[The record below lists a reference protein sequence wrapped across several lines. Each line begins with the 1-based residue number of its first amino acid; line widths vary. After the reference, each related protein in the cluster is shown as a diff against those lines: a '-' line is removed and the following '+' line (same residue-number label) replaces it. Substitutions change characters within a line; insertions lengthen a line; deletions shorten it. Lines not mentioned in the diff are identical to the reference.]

1 MIKKIKLLLAGWM
14 IFPATAA
21 LAASLPIVS
30 GTGIVPAPVGSNDGD
45 SYSGDLINLPA
56 GIDYNITAAL
66 DLSVYDASKVSAQ
79 VIYSSVNFTSPTFS
93 DGSESTA
100 SVRVISVTGLS
111 SATATDQITVTT
123 NAFASNPTIT
133 VRNCVLTMGQQ
144 FQKGATTALTA
155 ANLATAIHSCVPE
168 INTSSVGGVVYA
180 TATYGSYANAYAFV
194 SNSSSMTVATAL
206 MSGGA
211 DNACLTINGTA
222 LCNNSAWTAGASTTT
237 AVLSL
242 GNAIAN
248 ASLHLSTVASGNL
261 GVIYATSTL
270 NGTAYNY
277 TLTTSSPTV
286 LSVSQA
292 VFTNG
297 TNPGDVLGSK
307 IITASANLPLALP
320 VLYAIGSNPAIGGL
334 TTGTTYYVVPLG
346 GTTFSLAKYST
357 SAVAGLSSDYA
368 TVTSTNSG
376 TTAHTYTIAPLAWSG
391 SASFVWQ
398 ASNDN
403 TNWATVLTTGTVT
416 VTSSTA
422 ATDSLVDFGVFNFRY
437 LRFNFTAPTS
447 GALNLVVP
455 VNIKQDGI
463 GRF

>member
-1 MIKKIKLLLAGWM
+1 MIKKIKLLLAGLM
-14 IFPATAA
+14 IFPA
-21 LAASLPIVS
+21 AASFAQIIP
-30 GTGIVPAPVGSNDGD
+30 VPTASNDGN
-45 SYSGDLINLPA
+45 SYNGPLVNVPGGLAFSNTYPMDL
-56 GIDYNITAAL
+56 GKY
-66 DLSVYDASKVSAQ
+66 VASKVSAQ
-79 VIYSSVNFTSPTFS
+79 VLLSSVNFTSPTFS

-100 SVRVISVTGLS
+100 SVRVITVTGLS

-123 NAFASNPTIT
+123 NVFASNPTIT
-133 VRNCVLTMGQQ
+133 VQNCVLTMGQQ
-144 FQKGATTALTA
+144 FQKGATKQATAV
-155 ANLATAIHSCVPE
+155 NLAAAITACVPA
-168 INTSSVGGVVYA
+168 INTSASGGIVYA
-180 TATYGSYANAYAFV
+180 TATYGSYANSYAFV
-194 SNSSSMTVATAL
+194 SNSSSMTVGSAL
-206 MSGGA
+206 MTGGA
-211 DNACLTINGTA
+211 DNAVLTINGKT
-222 LCNNSAWTAGASTTT
+222 LTQGKDWTAGASTTT

-242 GNAIAN
+242 GNAIAG
-248 ASLHLSTVASGNL
+248 AGLSLSTAASGNL

-297 TNPGDVLGSK
+297 TNPGDTLGSQK
-307 IITASANLPLALP
+307 ITGNAAALPLALP
-320 VLYAIGSNPAIGGL
+320 ILYAIGANPAIGGL

-346 GTTFSLAKYST
+346 GNSFSLAKYST
-357 SAVAGLSSDYA
+357 SAVAGLSADYA

-376 TTAHTYTIAPLAWSG
+376 TTAHTYTIAPLAWAG
-391 SASFVWQ
+391 NVTFVWQ

-403 TNWATVLTTGTVT
+403 ANWATAPSTGTVT
-416 VTSSTA
+416 FSSSTSNL
-422 ATDSLVDFGVFNFRY
+422 DSLIDFGVFNFRY

-447 GALNLVVP
+447 GAANIVVP

>member
-1 MIKKIKLLLAGWM
+1 MIKKI
-14 IFPATAA
+14 
-21 LAASLPIVS
+21 LAAIALGILPAAAAFAQ
-30 GTGIVPAPVGSNDGD
+30 IVPVPNGSNDGN
-45 SYSGDLINLPA
+45 SYNGPLVNVPGGLAFSNT
-56 GIDYNITAAL
+56 YAL
-66 DLSVYDASKVSAQ
+66 DLGKYDASKVSAQ
-79 VIYSSVNFTSPTFS
+79 VLLSSVNYTSPTFS

-133 VRNCVLTMGQQ
+133 VQNCVLTMGQQ
-144 FQKGATTALTA
+144 FNKGATAQATAS
-155 ANLATAIHSCVPE
+155 NLATAIHACVPA
-168 INTSSVGGVVYA
+168 INTSASGGIVYA

-194 SNSSSMTVATAL
+194 SNSSSMTVASPT
-206 MSGGA
+206 MTGGA
-211 DNACLTINGTA
+211 DNACLTIAGTA
-222 LCNNSAWTAGASTTT
+222 LCNNGAWTAGASTTT

-248 ASLHLSTVASGNL
+248 ASLYLSTVASGNL

-297 TNPGDVLGSK
+297 TNPGDILGSK
-307 IITASANLPLALP
+307 IITGSANLPLALP

-376 TTAHTYTIAPLAWSG
+376 TTAHAYTIAPLAWSG
-391 SASFVWQ
+391 NATFIWQ

-403 TNWATVLTTGTVT
+403 ANWATAPSTGTVT
-416 VTSSTA
+416 FSSSSA
-422 ATDSLVDFGVFNFRY
+422 NLNSLVDFGVFNFRY
-437 LRFNFTAPTS
+437 LRFNYTAPTS
-447 GALNLVVP
+447 GAANIVVP
-455 VNIKQDGI
+455 VSIKQDGI